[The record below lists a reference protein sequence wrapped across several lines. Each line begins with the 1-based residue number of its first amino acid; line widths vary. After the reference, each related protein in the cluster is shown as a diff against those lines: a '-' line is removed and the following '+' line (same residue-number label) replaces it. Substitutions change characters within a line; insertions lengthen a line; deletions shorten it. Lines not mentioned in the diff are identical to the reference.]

1 MVKGIREWIGRRI
14 EEDRLHST
22 RAEDVSLLCELD
34 GGVGARNSAVGA
46 PRRDSLARLLARS
59 LVRQVVKHMGG
70 PAGYGTNIRSF
81 ARFHLLLSLVLFIV
95 MTVWKYS
102 YENNFYVSDELV
114 LLNLSMGGV
123 QMVLYLVIGASFCH
137 HLVKAIRKNRS
148 MDREVNPRRR
158 LVIIMAALDLIAGL
172 VTIAAFIASN
182 AVSIANEG
190 CGYFL
195 GVNKVR
201 PIGPMM
207 MVMKKGQNEGWAQ
220 EKRKQPRFLP
230 ASSPSRRPSRL
241 T

>member
-1 MVKGIREWIGRRI
+1 
-14 EEDRLHST
+14 
-22 RAEDVSLLCELD
+22 
-34 GGVGARNSAVGA
+34 
-46 PRRDSLARLLARS
+46 
-59 LVRQVVKHMGG
+59 MGG
-70 PAGYGTNIRSF
+70 PAGYGTYIRSF

-102 YENNFYVSDELV
+102 YENNFYVSDDLV

-220 EKRKQPRFLP
+220 EKRKQPPGGTKGGRKRRRGPPRFLPASSPLPPRFLP

>member
-1 MVKGIREWIGRRI
+1 M
-14 EEDRLHST
+14 
-22 RAEDVSLLCELD
+22 
-34 GGVGARNSAVGA
+34 
-46 PRRDSLARLLARS
+46 
-59 LVRQVVKHMGG
+59 
-70 PAGYGTNIRSF
+70 
-81 ARFHLLLSLVLFIV
+81 LLSLVLFIV

-220 EKRKQPRFLP
+220 EKRKQPPGGTKGGRKRRRGPPRFLPASSPLPSRFLP